1 MLAKKQRRYKKN
13 PISLA
18 HAMPGKV
25 YDEKLKKIII
35 NDNRHKS
42 DRNDVEKNVNPDR
55 FLCGPGSLTKSDS

>member
-1 MLAKKQRRYKKN
+1 MGEETKKNGKN

-42 DRNDVEKNVNPDR
+42 DRNDVEKNANPDR